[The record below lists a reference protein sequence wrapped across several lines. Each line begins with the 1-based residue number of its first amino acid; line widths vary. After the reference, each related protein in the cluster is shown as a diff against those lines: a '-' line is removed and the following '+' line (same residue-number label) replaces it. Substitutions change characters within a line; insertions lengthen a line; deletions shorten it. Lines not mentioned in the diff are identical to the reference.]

1 MEITIKKIG
10 TQTLTGNGSI
20 VVNTYKVMQDGKEY
34 LLTRTSHAHGK
45 SVSIAG
51 KEGILYVDSD
61 DNRVHRQIVTP
72 GGACALVIDDEV
84 VDGLSP
90 WALRGVIAADQRN
103 ESGEIFGDH
112 RSTGELSRSAAGVCQ
127 W

>member
-1 MEITIKKIG
+1 MEIAIKKIG
-10 TQTLTGNGSI
+10 TQVSTGYISILTNS
-20 VVNTYKVMQDGKEY
+20 YKVMQDGKEY
-34 LLTRTSHAHGK
+34 LLIRTSHAHGR

-84 VDGLSP
+84 VEGLSP
-90 WALRGVIAADQRN
+90 LALRGNTV
-103 ESGEIFGDH
+103 H
-112 RSTGELSRSAAGVCQ
+112 LT
-127 W
+127 